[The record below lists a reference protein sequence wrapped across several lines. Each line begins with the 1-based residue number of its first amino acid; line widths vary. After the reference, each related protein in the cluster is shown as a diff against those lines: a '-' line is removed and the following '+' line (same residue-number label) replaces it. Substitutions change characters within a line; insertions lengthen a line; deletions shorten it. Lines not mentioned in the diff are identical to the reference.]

1 MHPTALRDR
10 TLIAFML
17 SASLASTIG
26 GLPFN
31 LLPVMLGSMADSF
44 GLDARAAG
52 LMGSVCFA
60 GYLAGTLGA
69 PLWMNR
75 LNWRLLTVVS
85 TAGTALF
92 FALSAG
98 VSSLPV
104 LYCMWAMIGFF
115 ASTMTCLGMRIL
127 SDLPNKVRAFGVRQ
141 GVELSVTALVLF
153 ALPPLVIAHFKYPGA
168 ALALAGVVAL
178 LGLSALWVPHG
189 PPSAPVTPPV
199 EGEPFADV
207 AAAPAAPV
215 AIGHRA
221 LPAASWWAL
230 GLFFLFL
237 VGNIG
242 LWAFLERI
250 GTSLR
255 VAPTEIGIVFAVL
268 KLLGGVAAFS
278 VAALGERLA
287 PLRAALLVLLAI
299 GTGLAL
305 LASAG
310 ATGFAGFALGAW
322 VWEFAFTCGCVFQ
335 TAAIARSDPTGRA
348 VTLVPGAFAL
358 SSMVGPGLAG
368 QIAAGGTFSGL
379 LLFALASSLVPVMA
393 VLLRRPRAAWVAGS
407 AGS

>member
-1 MHPTALRDR
+1 MNPTTLRDR

-60 GYLAGTLGA
+60 GYLVGTLGA

-75 LNWRLLTVVS
+75 LNWRVLTVVS

-92 FALSAG
+92 FTLSAG
-98 VSSLPV
+98 VEKVSL
-104 LYCMWAMIGFF
+104 LYVMWALIGFF

-189 PPSAPVTPPV
+189 PPAAASAT
-199 EGEPFADV
+199 GH
-207 AAAPAAPV
+207 APAA
-215 AIGHRA
+215 AAGA
-221 LPAASWWAL
+221 LPAASWRAL
-230 GLFFLFL
+230 ALFFLYL

-250 GTSLR
+250 GSSLKINP
-255 VAPTEIGIVFAVL
+255 AEMGIVFAVL
-268 KLLGGVAAFS
+268 KLLGSVAAFS
-278 VAALGERLA
+278 VATAGERLA
-287 PLRAALLVLLAI
+287 PLRATLVVLGAV
-299 GTGLAL
+299 GVGLAL
-305 LASAG
+305 LTSAS
-310 ATGFAGFALGAW
+310 GFAGFALGAW
-322 VWEFAFTCGCVFQ
+322 IWEFAFTCGCVFQ
-335 TAAIARSDPTGRA
+335 TAAIARSDPSGRA
-348 VTLVPGAFAL
+348 VTLVPGVFAL
-358 SSMVGPGLAG
+358 SSMAGPGLAG
-368 QIAAGGTFSGL
+368 QIVAGGSFGGL
-379 LLFALASSLVPVMA
+379 LTFALASTLVPVLA
-393 VLLRRPRAAWVAGS
+393 CLLRPRTVLATGGA
-407 AGS
+407 

>member
-1 MHPTALRDR
+1 MTTTITTPRDR
-10 TLIAFML
+10 MLIAFML

-31 LLPVMLGSMADSF
+31 MLPVMLGSLADSF

-52 LMGSVCFA
+52 LMGSICFA

-75 LNWRLLTVVS
+75 LNWRLLTLVS

-98 VSSLPV
+98 VDSVPL
-104 LYCMWAMIGFF
+104 LYVMWALIGFF

-141 GVELSVTALVLF
+141 GVELSVTAAVLF

-189 PPSAPVTPPV
+189 PPT
-199 EGEPFADV
+199 
-207 AAAPAAPV
+207 AAPAP
-215 AIGHRA
+215 GHA
-221 LPAASWWAL
+221 SAATIHHGPLPAASWRAL

-250 GTSLR
+250 GSSLKITP
-255 VAPTEIGIVFAVL
+255 AEMGIVFAVL
-268 KLLGGVAAFS
+268 KLLGSVAAFS
-278 VAALGERLA
+278 VAAAGERLGA
-287 PLRAALLVLLAI
+287 LRAACLVLGAV
-299 GTGLAL
+299 GVGLAL
-305 LASAG
+305 LTGAS
-310 ATGFAGFALGAW
+310 GFSGFALGAW
-322 VWEFAFTCGCVFQ
+322 IWEFAFTCGCVFQ
-335 TAAIARSDPTGRA
+335 TAAIARSDPSGRA
-348 VTLVPGAFAL
+348 VTLVPAVFAL
-358 SSMVGPGLAG
+358 SSMAGPGLAG
-368 QIAAGGTFSGL
+368 QIAGGGSFGGL
-379 LLFALASSLVPVMA
+379 LAFALASTLMPVA
-393 VLLRRPRAAWVAGS
+393 VRLPGRLRLARAAG
-407 AGS
+407 

>member
-1 MHPTALRDR
+1 MHPTTLRDR

-98 VSSLPV
+98 VTSLPV
-104 LYCMWAMIGFF
+104 LYGMWALIGFF

-178 LGLSALWVPHG
+178 LGLSALWVPQG
-189 PPSAPVTPPV
+189 PPRPLPSTANSEPVAAV
-199 EGEPFADV
+199 
-207 AAAPAAPV
+207 AAPAA
-215 AIGHRA
+215 AGHRA

-255 VAPTEIGIVFAVL
+255 VAPTEMGIVFAVL

-299 GTGLAL
+299 GAGLGL

-335 TAAIARSDPTGRA
+335 TAAIARSDPSGRA

-358 SSMVGPGLAG
+358 SSMAGPGLAG
-368 QIAAGGTFSGL
+368 QIAAGGSFSGL
-379 LLFALASSLVPVMA
+379 LVFALLSSLVPVLA
-393 VLLRRPRAAWVAGS
+393 ALLRRSQPALTAAEGARS
-407 AGS
+407 

>member
-1 MHPTALRDR
+1 MHPTTLRDR

-44 GLDARAAG
+44 GMDAKAAG

-60 GYLAGTLGA
+60 GYLVGTLGA

-75 LNWRLLTVVS
+75 LNWRVLTVVS

-98 VSSLPV
+98 VEQVSM
-104 LYCMWAMIGFF
+104 LYVMWALIGFF

-178 LGLSALWVPHG
+178 LGLSAFWVPHG
-189 PPSAPVTPPV
+189 PPAAVSAAGPAPV
-199 EGEPFADV
+199 V
-207 AAAPAAPV
+207 AS
-215 AIGHRA
+215 GA
-221 LPAASWWAL
+221 LPAASWRAL

-250 GTSLR
+250 GSSLKINP
-255 VAPTEIGIVFAVL
+255 AEMGIVFAVL
-268 KLLGGVAAFS
+268 KLLGSVAAFS
-278 VAALGERLA
+278 VATAGERLT
-287 PLRAALLVLLAI
+287 PLRATLLVL
-299 GTGLAL
+299 GTVGVGLAL
-305 LASAG
+305 LASSS
-310 ATGFAGFALGAW
+310 GFTGFALGAW
-322 VWEFAFTCGCVFQ
+322 IWEFAFTCGCVFQ
-335 TAAIARSDPTGRA
+335 TAAIARSDPSGRA
-348 VTLVPGAFAL
+348 VTLVPGVFAL
-358 SSMVGPGLAG
+358 SSMAGPGLAG
-368 QIAAGGTFSGL
+368 QIVAGGSFGGL
-379 LLFALASSLVPVMA
+379 LAFALASTLVPVLA
-393 VLLRRPRAAWVAGS
+393 CLLRPRAALATS
-407 AGS
+407 DA